1 MKLKNIK
8 LIAVSLVALGAAGG
22 LASCSS
28 GTSTTKI
35 VVWAP
40 SEEEAVIKE
49 VVDKY
54 NKTAEFKINYTFT
67 AVSEADG
74 GTTLGN
80 DPQVKNA
87 PALVAA
93 ADDHIFSL
101 AQKKIVQKLPT
112 AWKEFVTTENT
123 EVAIKG
129 ASYNGEVYGFPI
141 STDNGYFLYY
151 NKEVIKE
158 SDKGTLEGILAACKA
173 ANKKFRMDLA
183 NGWYVNSIPQ
193 AQGITGTDSLSFA
206 ADQDGIAIYNIGWDT
221 DISAKA
227 FKAVSEL
234 INVTYK
240 DTLIMGADD
249 VMTGGFQDE
258 SVVAGVSGTWM
269 QPALENAI
277 GKDNLGA
284 CKLPT
289 FSVDGT
295 AHQMASFTGTKVYV
309 INKYRPSEEQRM
321 AADLGKLLTS
331 KEAQLVRF
339 RVRNSLPCNKAA
351 LEDEAYTANITLGGA
366 ALVEQNQ
373 FAAVQSQSAEGR
385 YWDVGKAMGQAIY
398 DGKLSETDAAGA
410 THTVEEWK
418 AFLTTQCNVLRKSGK

>member
-8 LIAVSLVALGAAGG
+8 VLAVSLVALGAAGA
-22 LASCSS
+22 LASCGSET
-28 GTSTTKI
+28 GTTI

-40 SEEEAVIKE
+40 TEEQAVIDE
-49 VVDKY
+49 VVKEY
-54 NKTAEFKINYTFT
+54 NKTAEYKINYKFT

-93 ADDHIFSL
+93 ADDHIFGL
-101 AQKKIVQKLPT
+101 AQKKIAQKLPT
-112 AWKEFVTTENT
+112 AWKNFVLESNT

-129 ASYNGEVYGFPI
+129 ASYNGDVYGFPI

-151 NKEVIKE
+151 NKEVIKDT
-158 SDKGTLEGILAACKA
+158 DKGTLEGILAACKA

-193 AQGITGTDSLSFA
+193 AQGITGTESLSFT
-206 ADQDGIAIYNIGWDT
+206 ADADGIAIYNIGWDT
-221 DISAKA
+221 EISAKA
-227 FKAVSEL
+227 FKAVNEL

-269 QPALENAI
+269 QPALEKAI
-277 GKDNLGA
+277 GKENLGA

-289 FSVDGT
+289 FNVEGT

-339 RVRNSLPCNKAA
+339 RLRNSLPCNKEA
-351 LEDEAYTANITLGGA
+351 LLDPAYTENISLGGA

-398 DGKLSETDAAGA
+398 DGKLAEGESAGT
-410 THTVEEWK
+410 THTVAQWK
-418 AFLTTQCNVLRKSGK
+418 AFLETQCNSLRKSGK